1 MCRGAFSIISMRL
14 WTFVPLSLR
23 SFTHLAC
30 YTQPV
35 YMCVCVCL
43 LMSHFKYVLRQI
55 YSQTQKNVE
64 QSKPSKPYF
73 LFTYIEVHS
82 ILLSI

>member
-1 MCRGAFSIISMRL
+1 MCRGACSIISMRL

-30 YTQPV
+30 YKQPV
-35 YMCVCVCL
+35 CVCVCL
-43 LMSHFKYVLRQI
+43 LMSHFKYVPRQI

-64 QSKPSKPYF
+64 QSKQKYDSP
-73 LFTYIEVHS
+73 I
-82 ILLSI
+82 